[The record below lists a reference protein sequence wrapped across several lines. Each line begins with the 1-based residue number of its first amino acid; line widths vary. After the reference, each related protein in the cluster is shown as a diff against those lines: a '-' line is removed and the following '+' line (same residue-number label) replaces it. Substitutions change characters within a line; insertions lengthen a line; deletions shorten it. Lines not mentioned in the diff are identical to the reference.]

1 MRKTL
6 TPLAETLQIQ
16 PEAWPL
22 FMAIRKSLICEAPLC
37 DFNKDLEEMLLII
50 GQQEALV
57 QKFQVPRGLRLS
69 AP

>member
-1 MRKTL
+1 
-6 TPLAETLQIQ
+6 
-16 PEAWPL
+16 
-22 FMAIRKSLICEAPLC
+22 MAMHKSLICEASLC

-57 QKFQVPRGLRLS
+57 QKFQVPRGLRLP